1 MLLLQD
7 AVMKSFW
14 VRFHK
19 LLILDM
25 LQHSGLQ
32 YGSQNIV
39 KEGLTRKIFQS
50 RDLAAHPISGE
61 IPHFWQNRPEMGHP
75 FLNDLRCN
83 SHLSIVR
90 FWYWGSRL
98 DVTRI
103 AILAVEKSRARVV
116 APRHRLSFL
125 AFPALEAPG
134 YCQAA
139 LQGVF
144 PGHRH
149 IAKSLPS
156 SVVPAKGC

>member
-134 YCQAA
+134 YCQGGPPRRFSWA
-139 LQGVF
+139 QTY
-144 PGHRH
+144 RQ
-149 IAKSLPS
+149 IATIVSGPR
-156 SVVPAKGC
+156 